1 VVVVR
6 APLQTVAS
14 LPTTGLQGPTSI
26 AAPGARK
33 GCDAS
38 MMSGMYAAISGLDAH
53 QTMLDVT
60 ANNLSNVDTVGY
72 KAQSTVFSDELSQL
86 VAAGTTANGF
96 SAGTN
101 PAQVGLGVQVGSIDN
116 VMTAGGTQTTG
127 NPTDVLIQGN
137 GWLRVAN
144 GNVSTTPP
152 TFDATQYTRA
162 GNLTFNASGYLCTQT
177 GQYVLGYAAQQNA
190 GTGVWSPVTT
200 GGTPAN
206 NPIIVPPGSTNV
218 TIGAD
223 GSVNYQTPAG
233 ASVTAGYISL
243 ATFPNQAG
251 LQRDGGSLWSPTV
264 ASGAETAGQPGT
276 AGYGQ
281 TISGELEQSNVDM
294 GTEFTNMIE
303 AERGYQA
310 NASTITTAD
319 QMMQTAVNMKQ

>member
-1 VVVVR
+1 
-6 APLQTVAS
+6 
-14 LPTTGLQGPTSI
+14 
-26 AAPGARK
+26 
-33 GCDAS
+33 

-60 ANNLSNVDTVGY
+60 ANNLANVDTVGY
-72 KAQSTVFSDELSQL
+72 KAQSAVFSDELSQL
-86 VAAGTTANGF
+86 VSSGSAANNF

-101 PAQVGLGVQVGSIDN
+101 PVQIGLGAQVGSIDN
-116 VMTAGGTQTTG
+116 VMNAGGVETTG
-127 NPTDVLIQGN
+127 SATDVAIQGN
-137 GWLRVAN
+137 GWLRVAD
-144 GNVSTTPP
+144 GNVSATPP

-162 GNLTFNASGYLCTQT
+162 GDLTFNASGYLCTQT
-177 GQYVLGYAAQQNA
+177 GQYVLGYGATQNA
-190 GTGVWSPVTT
+190 TT
-200 GGTPAN
+200 GAYSANTAGGAN

-233 ASVTAGYISL
+233 TLVTAGYISL

-251 LQRDGGSLWSPTV
+251 LQRDGGSLWSATV
-264 ASGAETAGQPGT
+264 ASGAETAGQPAT
-276 AGYGQ
+276 AGFGE

>member
-1 VVVVR
+1 
-6 APLQTVAS
+6 
-14 LPTTGLQGPTSI
+14 
-26 AAPGARK
+26 
-33 GCDAS
+33 

-60 ANNLSNVDTVGY
+60 ANNLANVDTVGY
-72 KAQSTVFSDELSQL
+72 KAQSAQFSDELSQL
-86 VAAGTTANGF
+86 IAAGTSANGY

-101 PAQVGLGVQVGSIDN
+101 PLQVGLGTQVGSIDN

-127 NPTDVLIQGN
+127 NPTDVLVQGN

-152 TFDATQYTRA
+152 AFDATQYTRA

-177 GQYVLGYAAQQNA
+177 GQYVLGYGATQNA
-190 GTGVWSPVTT
+190 STGTYSANTA
-200 GGTPAN
+200 GGAN

-223 GSVNYQTPAG
+223 GSVNYQTPSG
-233 ASVTAGYISL
+233 TSVTAGYISL

-251 LQRDGGSLWSPTV
+251 LQRNGGSLWSATA
-264 ASGAETAGQPGT
+264 ASGAETAGQPST

-294 GTEFTNMIE
+294 GTEFTNMIQ

-319 QMMQTAVNMKQ
+319 QMMQTVVQMKQ